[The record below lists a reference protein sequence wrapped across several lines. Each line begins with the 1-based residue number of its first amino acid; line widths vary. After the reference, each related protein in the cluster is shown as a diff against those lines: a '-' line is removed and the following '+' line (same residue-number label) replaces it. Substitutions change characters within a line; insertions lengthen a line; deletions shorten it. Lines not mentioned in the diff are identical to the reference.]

1 MAAAKE
7 KITPTRLEAFSDGV
21 IAIIITIMVLE
32 LKVPHQD
39 TLAGLAAQWPIFI
52 SYALSFLLVAE
63 YWMNHHML
71 FHLIRHV
78 GDRLLWSN
86 LLVLFCIS
94 LIPFFTG
101 FMGENHISAFSVA
114 AYSAWAMVCAISFMV
129 LLTAVFRHVDMKEED
144 KRCLRQAAL
153 LKCCIA
159 IVLYGLA
166 VVAAPYSPMTA
177 LALNF
182 VVAIMYFLPNTW
194 LEKREA

>member
-1 MAAAKE
+1 VAAAKE

-32 LKVPHQD
+32 LKVPHHD
-39 TLAGLAAQWPIFI
+39 TFADLAAQWPVFV

-114 AYSAWAMVCAISFMV
+114 AYSAWCLVCAISFMI
-129 LLTAVFRHVDMKEED
+129 LLTAAFRHVDMKEED
-144 KRCLRQAAL
+144 KRCLRQAAI
-153 LKCCIA
+153 LKCGIA
-159 IVLYGLA
+159 ITLYGIA
-166 VVAAPYSPMTA
+166 VLVAPYSPMTA

-182 VVAIMYFLPNTW
+182 VVAVLYFLPNTW
-194 LEKREA
+194 LEREA